1 MRLCSDMPTQ
11 NNSSERFLKYIHMSY
26 PFHLSHECCS
36 PLFLSPA
43 SRDEEHHSNRIHL
56 TIPLRPGTQKRN
68 PNQNPTR
75 RHKPEP
81 VLHPSTRSMCSGQTR
96 LSPFRYLLAMCSG
109 GQLSNRL
116 ACIRQNM
123 LDAAIMNRTLIL
135 PTTGIDYNYH
145 NLLGGWRGTH
155 NLGI

>member
-1 MRLCSDMPTQ
+1 MY
-11 NNSSERFLKYIHMSY
+11 SE
-26 PFHLSHECCS
+26 
-36 PLFLSPA
+36 
-43 SRDEEHHSNRIHL
+43 
-56 TIPLRPGTQKRN
+56 
-68 PNQNPTR
+68 
-75 RHKPEP
+75 
-81 VLHPSTRSMCSGQTR
+81 QTR

-145 NLLGGWRGTH
+145 NLLGGWDGGREGGARVTVIGTRD
-155 NLGI
+155 LGL